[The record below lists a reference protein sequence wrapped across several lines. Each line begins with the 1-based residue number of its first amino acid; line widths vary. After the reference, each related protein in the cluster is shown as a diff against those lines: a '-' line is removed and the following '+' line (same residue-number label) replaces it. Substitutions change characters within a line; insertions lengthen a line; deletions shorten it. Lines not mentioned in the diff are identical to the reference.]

1 MFLKW
6 KDFSQIQFKILILNG
21 LYCSKET
28 CYLHLFSKIS
38 FLPVGKHQL
47 CIQSKHHLLREY
59 PPHSIL
65 NPIRCWPRADLESMH
80 EKWTLKWVF
89 WCFMQKPI
97 LVSVG
102 LWSFSRC
109 ENRKSSESTYLVYC
123 VHFMKTGSYKQ
134 IWLTYFF
141 LSEPNQK
148 THFLQHTE
156 SKFLSLRIDNDGD

>member
-1 MFLKW
+1 M
-6 KDFSQIQFKILILNG
+6 DFNIG
-21 LYCSKET
+21 
-28 CYLHLFSKIS
+28 YLHSFSKIS

-47 CIQSKHHLLREY
+47 CIQSKHHLLLEY

-102 LWSFSRC
+102 LWSFHFHGSNLALQFITKYNILKVNFYC
-109 ENRKSSESTYLVYC
+109 WEYKKFGLWLNTEFFKIIIHLSTSMFPTSIL
-123 VHFMKTGSYKQ
+123 FKD
-134 IWLTYFF
+134 LFF
-141 LSEPNQK
+141 
-148 THFLQHTE
+148 
-156 SKFLSLRIDNDGD
+156 